1 MDVLLQI
8 SFIFCSFRPRLS
20 LRAAFVL
27 GVKLLRYTFLETRV
41 KGLKGDVNQAGL
53 KNFYFDQNVTLLRHP
68 FWIGPS
74 KDRAVTLIVSYL

>member
-1 MDVLLQI
+1 MDVLLQV
-8 SFIFCSFRPRLS
+8 SFRFCSFRPSLS

-27 GVKLLRYTFLETRV
+27 VVKLLRYTFLEARV

-68 FWIGPS
+68 FWISPS
-74 KDRAVTLIVSYL
+74 KDQAFTPIISYL